1 MGRGAGESSRPEVH
15 HDDHVAHPD
24 TVTANRVNVAKL
36 RPVPVMLA
44 APAPALPGRG
54 AFRRLS
60 AEPKYDG
67 YRVLLLRYDGRC
79 IVQSRRGTDLTHCFP
94 DLAAAAL
101 EQLPEETIVDGEAV
115 VGVDGRLDF
124 TELQKRV
131 ASPARAAALARERP
145 GAFLAFDLLVLDEQ
159 DLRPL
164 PLSQRRAQLTEL
176 MASCRP
182 PLQQVPFTLDQDQA
196 EQWLR
201 DYAAAHIGVEGL
213 VLKRVDEPYVAG
225 IRRWSKLRSR
235 DTAEVLVGAVT
246 GTLQRPN
253 RLILAVPD
261 PEAGL
266 IVAGGTSTL
275 SDAQA
280 AEVAAF
286 LQPPTGP
293 HPWPTVIPAGR
304 GGVWSGEPL
313 EVTLV
318 DPTLVV
324 EVQADTAQQRGHW
337 RHVLRYLRVRPD
349 LTAAELDPVANA

>member
-1 MGRGAGESSRPEVH
+1 
-15 HDDHVAHPD
+15 
-24 TVTANRVNVAKL
+24 
-36 RPVPVMLA
+36 MLA
-44 APAPALPGRG
+44 APIPALPGRG

-79 IVQSRRGTDLTHCFP
+79 VVQSRRGTDLTRSFP
-94 DLAAAAL
+94 DLAAAAV

-115 VGVDGRLDF
+115 VGVAGRLDF

-145 GAFLAFDLLVLDEQ
+145 GSFLAFDLLVLDEQ

-182 PLQQVPFTLDQDQA
+182 PLQQVPFTLDHDQA

-225 IRRWSKLRSR
+225 VRRWSKLRSR
-235 DTAEVLVGAVT
+235 DTAVVLVGAVT
-246 GTLQRPN
+246 GTLARPN
-253 RLILAVPD
+253 RLILAVSDPD
-261 PEAGL
+261 RGL
-266 IVAGGTSTL
+266 IVAGGTSAL

-286 LQPPTGP
+286 LHAPSGP
-293 HPWPTVIPAGR
+293 HPWPTVLPAGR
-304 GGVWSGEPL
+304 SGVWGGEPL
-313 EVTLV
+313 EVTLAE
-318 DPTLVV
+318 PTLV
-324 EVQADTAQQRGHW
+324 
-337 RHVLRYLRVRPD
+337 
-349 LTAAELDPVANA
+349 